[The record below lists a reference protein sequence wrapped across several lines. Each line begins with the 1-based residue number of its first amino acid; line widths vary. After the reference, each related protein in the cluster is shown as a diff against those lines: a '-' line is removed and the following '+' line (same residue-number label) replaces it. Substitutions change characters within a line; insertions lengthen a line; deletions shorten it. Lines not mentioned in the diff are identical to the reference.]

1 VQQTLCQ
8 NIVKKHIKNPGILKH
23 IKSSWAFCG
32 ISLKKLYMTLG
43 EMEKFLSIFGLFFGE
58 IFKFL
63 ENTQNHSL
71 HYHPKPYSL

>member
-1 VQQTLCQ
+1 MITFTQTEIHLGF
-8 NIVKKHIKNPGILKH
+8 IIGIFRIDIKSPGILKH

-58 IFKFL
+58 YF
-63 ENTQNHSL
+63 Q
-71 HYHPKPYSL
+71 